1 MSFARNFSLFA
12 MTFIV
17 IAIIIILVVS
27 WITDKPIHLSQMTED
42 VEKLSNSE

>member
-12 MTFIV
+12 MTFIA
-17 IAIIIILVVS
+17 IAIIIALVVN
-27 WITDKPIHLSQMTED
+27 WITDKPIQLSQITED